1 MDIWII
7 REGEKIGPLHD
18 FEVRRKIETGELLPE
33 TPAWH
38 EGLADWK
45 SLAEIEIFTR
55 EFELAVQP
63 RMPEPEPSLP
73 APITPPPQPV
83 KTFYL
88 RRFWAR
94 WFDLSL
100 YSALWWLG
108 MWTARQDIGAVWLN
122 QWVMFSQLI
131 PWFVIEPL
139 LLHHFGSTPGK
150 WLLGLQVVN
159 KDGSRL
165 DLAATTR
172 RSLRVIFTGIGFGWG
187 LLAVFCQVLS
197 LFTARRLG
205 TTLWD
210 HAGGHQVTARPLHPL
225 RVLTLVVLFF
235 AALQLQMAIISP
247 YVFQLVGQSFPE
259 LKKEYDKNPPWHL
272 PKRSK

>member
-18 FEVRRKIETGELLPE
+18 FEIRRQIETGELPPE

-38 EGLADWK
+38 EGLTGWK

-63 RMPEPEPSLP
+63 HTSKPDIFSPEPM
-73 APITPPPQPV
+73 TPPPLPV
-83 KTFYL
+83 KTYYL

-100 YSALWWLG
+100 YSAVWWLG
-108 MWTARQDIGAVWLN
+108 MWAARQDIGAVWLN

-131 PWFVIEPL
+131 PWFFIEPL
-139 LLHHFGSTPGK
+139 LLHYFSTTPGK

-187 LLAVFCQVLS
+187 LLAVFCQALS
-197 LFTARRLG
+197 LFTAARLG
-205 TTLWD
+205 TTHWD
-210 HAGGHQVTARPLHPL
+210 HAGGHQVTTRPLKPF
-225 RVLTLVVLFF
+225 RVLALVALFF
-235 AALQLQMAIISP
+235 GALQLQMAVVSP

-272 PKRSK
+272 PKRSR

>member
-7 REGEKIGPLHD
+7 LEGEKVGPLHD
-18 FEVRRKIETGELLPE
+18 FEIRRKIETGELSRD
-33 TPAWH
+33 TAAWH
-38 EGLADWK
+38 EGLAAWK
-45 SLAEIEIFTR
+45 ALDQIEIFNR
-55 EFELAVQP
+55 EFELVAQP
-63 RMPEPEPSLP
+63 LTTDLDPFPP
-73 APITPPPQPV
+73 AHPTPPPLPV

-108 MWTARQDIGAVWLN
+108 MWAACQNIGSAWLN

-131 PWFVIEPL
+131 PWFVVEAV
-139 LLHHFGSTPGK
+139 LLHYFSTTPGK
-150 WLLGLQVVN
+150 WLLGLRVVN

-165 DLAATTR
+165 DLSATTL

-187 LLAVFCQVLS
+187 LLALFCQALS

-210 HAGGHQVTARPLHPL
+210 HAGGHQVTVGSLKPFRI
-225 RVLTLVVLFF
+225 LTLVLLFF
-235 AALQLQMAIISP
+235 TALQLQMAIISP
-247 YVFQLVGQSFPE
+247 YVFELVGQSFPE